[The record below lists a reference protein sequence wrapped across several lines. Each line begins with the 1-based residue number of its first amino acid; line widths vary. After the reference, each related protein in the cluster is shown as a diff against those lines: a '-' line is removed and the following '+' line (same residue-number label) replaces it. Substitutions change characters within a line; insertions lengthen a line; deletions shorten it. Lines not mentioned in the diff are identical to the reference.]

1 MTSAPLVKVDKMLS
15 STQYAIRGTH
25 DVALPH
31 DYCYH
36 TCGMVI
42 NGVSWNYPWCDNEA
56 IRWPLLVKYFARPL
70 NLATMSDL
78 RSGV

>member
-1 MTSAPLVKVDKMLS
+1 MPS
-15 STQYAIRGTH
+15 STQYVILGTH

-31 DYCYH
+31 DYSYH

-42 NGVSWNYPWCDNEA
+42 NSVSWNYPLCDNEA
-56 IRWPLLVKYFARPL
+56 IHWLLLVKYFARPL